1 MQQFFIDQQIELN
14 QEIKLNEEIA
24 YQCIHVLRYHNDKL
38 IRCVDHKGTLALC
51 RIRIDNESLFAAP
64 IELLETVS
72 EMKCKVTLIQA
83 LIRKERWEFILQKAT
98 ELGVYRIVPIEL
110 KRNVVQWDK
119 NEASRKV
126 ERYQKIMVEAAEQSK
141 RVYVPKLE
149 PLIKLNEISKYK
161 SESNFVAYENE
172 NKTHLRKHI
181 NNQSSITIICGPEGG
196 FDESEVKYLV
206 EQGFISVSLGSRILR
221 AETAGI
227 YILSGIDFVLEGLED
242 E

>member
-1 MQQFFIDQQIELN
+1 MQQFFIDQSIELN
-14 QEIKLNEEIA
+14 QEIKLNAEIA
-24 YQCIHVLRYHNDKL
+24 YQCIHVLRYQNDKL
-38 IRCVDHKGTLALC
+38 IRCVDPTGVLALC
-51 RIRIDNESLFAAP
+51 RVRIDNETLFANP
-64 IELLETVS
+64 IEILEPIS

-98 ELGVYRIVPIEL
+98 ELGVYRIIPIEL
-110 KRNVVQWDK
+110 KRNVVHWDK

-161 SESNFVAYENE
+161 SEINFVAYENE

-181 NNQSSITIICGPEGG
+181 KNQSSVTIICGPEGG
-196 FDESEVKYLV
+196 FDESEVNYLI
-206 EQGFISVSLGSRILR
+206 EQGFISVSLGNRILR

-227 YILSGIDFVLEGLED
+227 YILSGIDFVLEGIED